1 MSALRSILVAIW
13 LLISYGLGF
22 FASLLRFGNPSNNQ
36 ITFKLFSVG
45 ALRIAGWKVDWENV
59 ERLNNAPVVIVLN
72 HQSGMDMAVF
82 GKHFVPNCAL
92 IAKRS
97 LAWIPFLGWSLIS
110 SGTIL
115 IDRKNRISSTESLKD
130 GVRRIR
136 EEGISVGVFPE
147 GTRNKNVDGLL
158 PFKKGAFHLA
168 IQAQV
173 PLLPIVAQSYRTVGV
188 LERLT
193 LRPGRVRVRVLEPV
207 PTQGLCSADLD
218 ALLERVR
225 AQMKAVYEELSR

>member
-1 MSALRSILVAIW
+1 MSAIRSILVAIW
-13 LLISYGLGF
+13 LLTSYGLGF
-22 FASLLRFGNPSNNQ
+22 FVSLFRFGNPSNNQ

-45 ALRIAGWKVDWENV
+45 ARLISGWKVNWENQ
-59 ERLNNAPVVIVLN
+59 EHLATAPVVIVLN

-97 LAWIPFLGWSLIS
+97 LAWVLFLGWSFLS
-110 SGTIL
+110 SVTIL
-115 IDRKNRISSTESLKD
+115 IDRKNRISATESLKD

-136 EEGISVGVFPE
+136 EERISVGIFPE
-147 GTRNKNVDGLL
+147 GTRNKDVNGML

-173 PLLPIVAQSYRTVGV
+173 PLLPIVAQSYKSVGV

-193 LRPGRVRVRVLEPV
+193 LRPGPVRVQVLAPEP
-207 PTQGLCSADLD
+207 TAGLTHADLD
-218 ALLERVR
+218 VLMERVR
-225 AQMKAVYEELSR
+225 TRMLAAYNEISR